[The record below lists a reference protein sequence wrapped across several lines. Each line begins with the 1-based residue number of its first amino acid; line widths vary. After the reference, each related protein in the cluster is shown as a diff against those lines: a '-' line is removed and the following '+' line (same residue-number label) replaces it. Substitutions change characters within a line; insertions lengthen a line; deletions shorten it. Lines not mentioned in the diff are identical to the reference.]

1 MNLLEVDVHEVH
13 SSNER
18 LSRDAAST
26 SQGDARLQRHVLKH
40 TRTSTDTSHHLKTSR
55 GILIAS
61 LGFPFSNG
69 SGTGKTGLI
78 Q

>member
-18 LSRDAAST
+18 LSRYAAST

-55 GILIAS
+55 EAS
-61 LGFPFSNG
+61 LLHHWDFHSVMAQAQV
-69 SGTGKTGLI
+69 KLD
-78 Q
+78 